1 MSTYWLRQKSSF
13 LDNRNYMYN
22 NVAIKTNDYKLLWGY
37 MNDSTFLDK
46 MGKWMIDPADYILN
60 LTVFPF
66 PIKTGTHYGYL
77 ECCGVSSRNMTQDKQ
92 ITCKSLPNINSS
104 IELLCSE

>member
-66 PIKTGTHYGYL
+66 PIKTGTHYGYI
-77 ECCGVSSRNMTQDKQ
+77 ECDSS
-92 ITCKSLPNINSS
+92 LS
-104 IELLCSE
+104 II